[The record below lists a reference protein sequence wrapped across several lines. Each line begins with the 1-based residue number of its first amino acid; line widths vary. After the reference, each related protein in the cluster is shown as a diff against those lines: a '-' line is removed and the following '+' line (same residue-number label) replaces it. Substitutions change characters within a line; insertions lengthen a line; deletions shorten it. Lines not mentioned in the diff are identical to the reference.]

1 MSLKDLIDK
10 YPLVAIEIAAID
22 RRNSIAKLK
31 LVAEELHLKAYFW
44 SAMDEGFIPHSE
56 SLDGESDDLD
66 REKLRIDL
74 GRSIVNSLARLPTN
88 SPGLYVF
95 DNLFATLAALE
106 PIERELGYQA
116 ISRCFSALNVPDR
129 IASAMQN
136 RQCSIVFLE
145 SSGGEIPASLR
156 QLIWDYQFPLPT
168 PAELKALLL
177 ESGIDLSQSPR
188 LANVLA
194 GLTAAEITIGMRA
207 NRDVTDPD
215 IFADRLLAYK
225 YSVLAAYGLEFVG
238 TTTTQ
243 DIGGLDRVKTA
254 LEGVKLDFAPEARE
268 LGIPIPRGWLLVG
281 IPGTGKTYFAKI
293 CAQKLGFTLINIGID
308 VAKSGGIKNFKKL
321 LDRLDRIDNCI
332 PYFDEFDKFFVGE
345 NSGEFLG
352 VILTWLNEKTSKSF
366 VLATL
371 NRLENLPP
379 EVTRAGRFDRVFY
392 VGFPDAKERQQILQL
407 HCARFDSRFIP
418 TPDRPYGALS
428 REDWVAI
435 IEATHKY
442 VGAELAQIAVEA
454 AKAKYYQSVANYR
467 QLTPPKSDLNSYLQ
481 AHPIPIDL
489 PSLLH
494 GKSLV
499 RSLYDRH
506 PEGVFAIENKAAA
519 FAEPAS
525 TPQASP
531 FTLEELDIYAVA
543 KL

>member
-1 MSLKDLIDK
+1 MNLKDLIDK
-10 YPLVAIEIAAID
+10 YPLVAIEIAAVD
-22 RRNSIAKLK
+22 RHNSIAKLQ
-31 LVAEELHLKAYFW
+31 LVAQDLDRPAYFW
-44 SAMDEGFIPHSE
+44 SAMDEGFIPYSE
-56 SLDGESDDLD
+56 SLDSKLDNGEKIRAL
-66 REKLRIDL
+66 L
-74 GRSIVNSLARLPTN
+74 GRSILNSLARLPTN
-88 SPGLYVF
+88 PPGLYVF

-116 ISRCFSALNVPDR
+116 ISRCFSALNR
-129 IASAMQN
+129 AN
-136 RQCSIVFLE
+136 RQCSMVFLE
-145 SSGGEIPASLR
+145 SSGGEIPATLR
-156 QLIWDYQFPLPT
+156 QLIRNYQFPLPT
-168 PAELKALLL
+168 PTELKALLL

-194 GLTAAEITIGMRA
+194 GLTEAEIEIGMRA
-207 NRDVTDPD
+207 HRDITDPD

-225 YSVLAAYGLEFVG
+225 YSILATYGLEFVG
-238 TTTTQ
+238 TTVTQ
-243 DIGGLDRVKTA
+243 DIGGLDRVTTA
-254 LEGVKLDFAPEARE
+254 LEGVKLDFAPAARE
-268 LGIPIPRGWLLVG
+268 LDIPIPRGWLLVG

-332 PYFDEFDKFFVGE
+332 PYFDEFDKFFIGE

-407 HCARFDSRFIP
+407 HCARFDPRFIP

-428 REDWVAI
+428 SFDWVAI
-435 IEATHKY
+435 IEATDKY

-454 AKAKYYQSVANYR
+454 AKHRYYQSVANYQ
-467 QLTPPKSDLNSYLQ
+467 QLTAPKSDLNGYLQ
-481 AHPIPIDL
+481 AHPLAIDL

-531 FTLEELDIYAVA
+531 FTLEEIDIYAVA